1 MKGKLSVCCCCFLL
15 LILSLSVTTSAQ
27 TIANERPSIGLVLS
41 GGGARGAAHI
51 GVIKV
56 LEELRIPIDFIAGT
70 SMGSIIGG
78 LYAAGISPEE
88 MEREIL
94 AIDWQDAFR
103 DSPARE
109 DLEYR
114 RKFNDSA
121 FLVGFQLGYRDG
133 RFRLPKGFSSGQKL
147 ELILHRLTLR
157 VNDVEDFDKLPIPF
171 RAVTTDIETGELVV
185 LDSGKLYMAMRASM
199 SVPGA
204 FAPVEVQGRQ
214 LIDGGLISN
223 LPIDVMQEIG
233 PDIIIAV
240 DISSPYADPE
250 AIDSFLGVT
259 DQVLR
264 IMTRN
269 NTDREI
275 LHIGPQDILI
285 TPELGDMSAADFA
298 GAGEAVRIGEESA
311 RQAAGALQGLS
322 VSETEYAGYLDSQRM
337 GDWDPPLV
345 ESIIIENESYV
356 SDEIIERRMKHG
368 EGQPLDLAKLEKDL
382 SRIFGLGEFD
392 KVGYLVE
399 NGALGSTI
407 RIKPYGKSWGPNYIR
422 FGMTLFDDFQG
433 NSNYSLSVNH
443 TRTQLNRLGAEWR
456 NDYKLG
462 INKGISSEFYQP
474 LDYGGRFFIAP
485 RIQYD
490 ETYAFQFFGD
500 ISGKY
505 QIKITQ
511 FQLGAGMQ
519 FGRFGQIMA
528 GVAGARARI
537 KPIIGPNDLP
547 EFKIRDDGLFATFL
561 WDQIDNIN
569 FPKHGEALEMVF
581 VSTEDF
587 LNSDWIYSLLR
598 VGVLK
603 PVTWGRN
610 TILNLFKVATSF
622 DSDLPDHQSLE
633 LGGFLNLSG
642 YSPGEITG
650 QHGFQY
656 SMVFYRQIG
665 GIQNSALGNAVYL
678 GGSLEVGNGWYDLH
692 DAGLVDLKYS
702 GSILIGLDTILGP
715 LYLAHGF
722 AGAGRRINY
731 FYLGRTF

>member
-1 MKGKLSVCCCCFLL
+1 MKGKLSVCFRCFLL
-15 LILSLSVTTSAQ
+15 LILSLSVRTDAQ
-27 TIANERPSIGLVLS
+27 TPAGERPSIGLVLS

-121 FLVGFQLGYRDG
+121 FLVRFQLGYRDG

-171 RAVTTDIETGELVV
+171 RAITTDMETGELVV

-240 DISSPYADPE
+240 DISSPYSDPE
-250 AIDSFLGVT
+250 SIDSFLGVT

-311 RQAAGALQGLS
+311 RQAAIALQSLS

-368 EGQPLDLAKLEKDL
+368 EGQLKL
-382 SRIFGLGEFD
+382 
-392 KVGYLVE
+392 
-399 NGALGSTI
+399 
-407 RIKPYGKSWGPNYIR
+407 
-422 FGMTLFDDFQG
+422 
-433 NSNYSLSVNH
+433 
-443 TRTQLNRLGAEWR
+443 
-456 NDYKLG
+456 
-462 INKGISSEFYQP
+462 
-474 LDYGGRFFIAP
+474 
-485 RIQYD
+485 
-490 ETYAFQFFGD
+490 
-500 ISGKY
+500 
-505 QIKITQ
+505 
-511 FQLGAGMQ
+511 
-519 FGRFGQIMA
+519 
-528 GVAGARARI
+528 
-537 KPIIGPNDLP
+537 
-547 EFKIRDDGLFATFL
+547 
-561 WDQIDNIN
+561 
-569 FPKHGEALEMVF
+569 
-581 VSTEDF
+581 
-587 LNSDWIYSLLR
+587 
-598 VGVLK
+598 
-603 PVTWGRN
+603 
-610 TILNLFKVATSF
+610 
-622 DSDLPDHQSLE
+622 
-633 LGGFLNLSG
+633 
-642 YSPGEITG
+642 
-650 QHGFQY
+650 
-656 SMVFYRQIG
+656 
-665 GIQNSALGNAVYL
+665 
-678 GGSLEVGNGWYDLH
+678 
-692 DAGLVDLKYS
+692 
-702 GSILIGLDTILGP
+702 
-715 LYLAHGF
+715 
-722 AGAGRRINY
+722 
-731 FYLGRTF
+731 